1 MLIRLLFAITAL
13 FFVSN
18 GLSAKVL
25 YDSSYGKLHE
35 GATIVIRTTVDLKG
49 ESVKI
54 PKNCTLVFKRR
65 GRIANGTLIGNE
77 TSVKCVDKRVHFLN
91 SLTLE
96 GDWCS
101 EVAYSE
107 WFDAIPDCKL
117 SSDGGLL
124 SGSNNYRSLQNLFRF
139 NNVVVKK
146 GYYYIKGNLKTERND
161 QIIDG
166 RNACIKGDFI
176 NRYSGVLS
184 INADSVTVRNLTI
197 IGVRD
202 ESNEKTQW
210 AHGVVVERA
219 SDITLENVNCRN
231 CRGDGFNITETNLPR
246 GLIWPERII
255 LNNCKAENNYRNGL
269 SITGGHSVEIR
280 NSSFSS
286 TIGQDPQAGID
297 IEPNVYKKGN
307 TIVTSECSD
316 IVIKNCSFSA
326 NYRTGL
332 IMQAPVD
339 CEEINTFPV
348 RDIRVEGCVFQRNS
362 ISLWRLMNVAIN
374 GCNVQTKGFC
384 HGIVF
389 QDAEQSNI
397 SIKDV
402 TISNT
407 VAGEP
412 QKIGIFVC
420 PGHKRN
426 HLSFNNVNVAGA
438 FEYCIFIPSD
448 EKYKNT
454 ITDVSFENIKVCN
467 GGHNFFVGNIVKNAD
482 YSEVRSLNRGVSID
496 GKKYKDWDW
505 GWSIHKHND

>member
-1 MLIRLLFAITAL
+1 MLSRLIISLIALLFVSDGL
-13 FFVSN
+13 FAVPLSN
-18 GLSAKVL
+18 TPLGRLR
-25 YDSSYGKLHE
+25 E
-35 GATIVIRTTVDLKG
+35 GSTVVIRKTIDLNGGTV
-49 ESVKI
+49 EI
-54 PKNCTLVFKRR
+54 PRNCTLVLKKR
-65 GRIANGTLIGNE
+65 GKIGNGTLRGME
-77 TSVKCVDKRVHFLN
+77 TVVKITDKRVHFLK
-91 SLTLE
+91 SLTME
-96 GDWCS
+96 GIWCS
-101 EVAYSE
+101 EAAYSE
-107 WFDAIPDCKL
+107 WFDAKPDCKL
-117 SSDGGLL
+117 SSEEKLL
-124 SGSNNYRSLQNLFRF
+124 SGTDNFRALQNLLLF
-139 NNVVVKK
+139 NNVVIKK
-146 GYYYIKGNLKTERND
+146 GCYYLKGNLRTNRSN
-161 QIIDG
+161 QLIDG
-166 RNACIKGDFI
+166 CNATIKGIFV
-176 NRYSGVLS
+176 NRYAGVLS
-184 INADSVTVRNLTI
+184 INADSVKLCNLTI

-202 ESNEKTQW
+202 ESKEKTQW

-231 CRGDGFNITETNLPR
+231 CRGDGFNITETNLPS
-246 GLIWPERII
+246 GLIWPERIV

-297 IEPNVYKKGN
+297 IEPNVYQKGN

-316 IVIKNCSFSA
+316 IVIKNCLFSA

-339 CEEINTFPV
+339 CEKINTFPV

-362 ISLWRLMNVAIN
+362 ISLWRLVNVAIN
-374 GCNVQTKGFC
+374 GCNVQTEGFC

-389 QDAEQSNI
+389 QDAEQRNI
-397 SIKDV
+397 SIKNV

-407 VAGEP
+407 VAGDP

-420 PGHKRN
+420 PGHRRN
-426 HLSFNNVNVAGA
+426 HLSFNNVKVAGA

-482 YSEVRSLNRGVSID
+482 YSEVKSLNRGVSID

>member
-25 YDSSYGKLHE
+25 YDSFYGKLHE

-49 ESVKI
+49 ESVNI

-65 GRIANGTLIGNE
+65 GRITNGTLIGNE

-124 SGSNNYRSLQNLFRF
+124 SGSNNYRSLQNLLRF

-146 GYYYIKGNLKTERND
+146 GYYYLKGNLKTERNN

-210 AHGVVVERA
+210 AHGIVVERA
-219 SDITLENVNCRN
+219 ANIILENVVCRK
-231 CRGDGFNITETNLPR
+231 CRGDGFNITETSLPN
-246 GLIWPERII
+246 GLIWPEKIKLI
-255 LNNCKAENNYRNGL
+255 NCKAEDNYRNGL
-269 SITGGHSVEIR
+269 SITGGHSITIL
-280 NSSFSS
+280 NSSF
-286 TIGQDPQAGID
+286 TATRGQEPEAGID
-297 IEPNVYKKGN
+297 IEPNVYQIGGAIK
-307 TIVTSECSD
+307 TSECTD
-316 IVIKNCSFSA
+316 ITIKGCRFYDNF
-326 NYRTGL
+326 RTGL
-332 IMQAPVD
+332 VMQAPVD
-339 CEEINTFPV
+339 CERIKTFPV
-348 RDIRVEGCVFQRNS
+348 RSIRVEECSFCRNS
-362 ISLWRLMNVAIN
+362 ISLWRLSDIVLK
-374 GCNVQTKGFC
+374 GCDLQTEGAC

-389 QDAEQSNI
+389 QDAEQRNI
-397 SIKDV
+397 TLQNV
-402 TISNT
+402 TIRND
-407 VAGEP
+407 VIGEP
-412 QKIGIFVC
+412 QKIGVFVC
-420 PGHKRN
+420 PGHRRN
-426 HLSFNNVNVAGA
+426 NLHFEGVRVAGS
-438 FEYCIFIPSD
+438 FKYCVFIPSD
-448 EKYKNT
+448 DKYKNT
-454 ITDVSFENIKVCN
+454 ITDVTFEDVSVSN
-467 GGHNFFVGNIVKNAD
+467 GWHNFFVGNMVEDATYKDI
-482 YSEVRSLNRGVSID
+482 ESLNRGISIN
-496 GKKYKDWDW
+496 GKKYQNYEW
-505 GWSIHKHND
+505 GWSVHKHND